1 MAKAIFF
8 SLPLHGHTNPTL
20 PLVRE
25 LASRGDG
32 IVYHSA
38 PPFANAIEQTGA
50 HYRPYRNA
58 SLLEIKNV
66 PDHMDELSWRV
77 MRTAGELLHD
87 ELATFRAERPAYL
100 ITDSV
105 APWGQWIAEI

>member
-1 MAKAIFF
+1 MAKALFF

-20 PLVRE
+20 PLVGE
-25 LASRGDG
+25 LVSRGEQ
-32 IVYHSA
+32 IVYYSA
-38 PPFANAIEQTGA
+38 PSFAAAIEQTGA
-50 HYRPYRNA
+50 HYRPYRNS

-77 MRTAGELLHD
+77 MRTSGQLLHD
-87 ELATFRAERPAYL
+87 ELETFRAERPDYL

-105 APWGQWIAEI
+105 